1 MAYQGNRPAEAFS
14 SFQKQDFTTSATTSY
29 TLDHPVSNQNEI
41 EWDTIFSLGTKF
53 ESNQDLKFRN
63 HDIVFD
69 AYSKDK
75 GKMNL
80 KGILV
85 EKEPGGDESVD
96 FKTRNIYFDIPY
108 FVK

>member
-1 MAYQGNRPAEAFS
+1 
-14 SFQKQDFTTSATTSY
+14 
-29 TLDHPVSNQNEI
+29 
-41 EWDTIFSLGTKF
+41 
-53 ESNQDLKFRN
+53 
-63 HDIVFD
+63 
-69 AYSKDK
+69 
-75 GKMNL
+75 MNL